1 MLAGEKIVSVKS
13 FSQPGGISFVKA
25 EIKNPLVKK
34 VGLSRSYFKIQL
46 LLYHTACVQLVPVT
60 YVVIP
65 LLYFYSLSIAH
76 KLKENFLALS
86 CTEQLQKW
94 LPPNRKR
101 SLPMMS
107 FYEIKVTSTH
117 QKKGLVHNI
126 KCPQVDPE
134 ISTFERNVLQMKADV
149 AKKLRMFLKHLN

>member
-76 KLKENFLALS
+76 KLKENFLTLS

-101 SLPMMS
+101 SLPMMP
-107 FYEIKVTSTH
+107 FYEIKVTSTY
-117 QKKGLVHNI
+117 
-126 KCPQVDPE
+126 
-134 ISTFERNVLQMKADV
+134 
-149 AKKLRMFLKHLN
+149 